1 MISLTLRVW
10 RIKINPILRGW
21 LSVGKIRLINI
32 KLIII
37 VIISANSLYKIS
49 ILDIDDELL
58 FFAEVLENFLSMIYK
73 IIILFKLLK
82 LLINYFLTNLNLI
95 NYLILIIIF
104 SGVSVF
110 CSKRKHLLLTLL
122 RLEYLVLV
130 IFLIF
135 FIFILSII
143 IEGYFVLVFLTFS
156 VCEGALGLGILVSLI
171 RCHGNDNMMSLSS
184 LIW

>member
-1 MISLTLRVW
+1 MI
-10 RIKINPILRGW
+10 
-21 LSVGKIRLINI
+21 LINN

-37 VIISANSLYKIS
+37 IIISANSLYKIS
-49 ILDIDDELL
+49 ILDIDDELI
-58 FFAEVLENFLSMIYK
+58 FFAEVLENYLSMIYK

-82 LLINYFLTNLNLI
+82 LLINYFLINFDLI

-104 SGVSVF
+104 SGISVF

-122 RLEYLVLV
+122 RLEYLVL
-130 IFLIF
+130 IIF
-135 FIFILSII
+135 FIFFIFLLTII

-171 RCHGNDNMMSLSS
+171 RCHGNDNIISLSS